1 MASYKQP
8 LTKQTRD
15 EVNTLRANLVQ
26 VADKKSAFNTVVDQ
40 ESSVVVTEVRSQFN
54 NRVNTKPAIDNLRV
68 DLNEV
73 AGKNVQNT
81 VVEQESSFSYS

>member
-15 EVNTLRANLVQ
+15 EVNTLRANLDQ

>member
-15 EVNTLRANLVQ
+15 EVNTLRANLDQ

-40 ESSVVVTEVRSQFN
+40 ESSVVATEVRSQSN

>member
-15 EVNTLRANLVQ
+15 EVNTLRANLDQ

-54 NRVNTKPAIDNLRV
+54 NRVNTKPSIDNLRV

>member
-15 EVNTLRANLVQ
+15 EVNTLRANLDQ

-40 ESSVVVTEVRSQFN
+40 ESSIVMTEVRSQFN

-73 AGKNVQNT
+73 TGKNVQNT